1 MRQRGTSELC
11 GVSRAGGPGRVG
23 GCLLEKTEPVIR
35 FGVGL
40 CLEGSG
46 VWGARKSWKQVGDV
60 VLLAD

>member
-1 MRQRGTSELC
+1 M
-11 GVSRAGGPGRVG
+11 
-23 GCLLEKTEPVIR
+23 EKTEPVVR

-40 CLEGSG
+40 CLGGSG

>member
-1 MRQRGTSELC
+1 MRRRGPSELC

-23 GCLLEKTEPVIR
+23 DCLLEKTGPVIR

-40 CLEGSG
+40 CLGGSG
-46 VWGARKSWKQVGDV
+46 VWGARKRGKQMGDV